1 MQSPTAWIAR
11 RLRVE
16 AGFTL
21 IELVIA
27 MALAL
32 VVVGA
37 PMSFLIVSMDQQ
49 NSISS
54 RAYAA
59 RQAQTGLEQLT
70 RDLREAISTDTT
82 GTTYNVTVASSGAQ
96 TSVSF
101 EIPGGA
107 TGATGVYGFVP
118 DASQSVVWTCPSASA
133 TMAGSCTRQVA
144 GGGARVEINGV
155 NSATFAPT
163 GPTGATM
170 TLPAT
175 NPAYIGVSLSVQATS
190 QLDTGQSHVA
200 TGDSNPILVQAGVDL
215 RNES

>member
-1 MQSPTAWIAR
+1 MKTPIAR
-11 RLRVE
+11 IARHSRQQ

-21 IELVIA
+21 IELLVA

-32 VVVGA
+32 IVVGA

-54 RAYAA
+54 RTYAA
-59 RQAQTGLEQLT
+59 RQAQSGLEQLT

-82 GTTYNVTVASSGAQ
+82 GATYNVTVSSSGAQ
-96 TSVSF
+96 TSLSF

-118 DASQSVVWTCPSASA
+118 DASQAVTWTCPNTSA
-133 TMAGSCTRQVA
+133 TAAGNCTRTIGA
-144 GGGARVEINGV
+144 SARVEIAGV
-155 NSATFAPT
+155 NSATFTPT
-163 GPTGATM
+163 GSSGTTM

-175 NPAYIGVSLSVQATS
+175 NPSYIGIALSVQAAS
-190 QLDTGQSHVA
+190 QSGTTHSQA
-200 TGDSNPILVQAGVDL
+200 ARGDSNPILVQGGVDL
-215 RNES
+215 RNLS